1 VRQPSERY
9 RHIVQE
15 VEEVAR
21 TFAGKPLNLSNIYK
35 EASVGPGMIR
45 LAFRAVYGRPPRRFF
60 HDERLR
66 AVRAELHRAA
76 PGITVAQ
83 IATSYGFVELGRFS
97 AQYRAAFGE
106 NPSATLR
113 LARMRSASRGE
124 GAITR
129 PRGADSLDLR
139 GSSGPTMQMRRSQQ
153 KTR

>member
-1 VRQPSERY
+1 MRQPSERC

-15 VEEVAR
+15 VEELAR
-21 TFAGKPLNLSNIYK
+21 TFAGKPLNLSNIYR

-45 LAFRAVYGRPPRRFF
+45 LAFRAVYGRSLRRFF

-66 AVRAELHRAA
+66 AVHAELHRAT

-83 IATSYGFVELGRFS
+83 IATSHGFIELGRFS

-124 GAITR
+124 GAISR
-129 PRGADSLDLR
+129 PRGTDGLDLR
-139 GSSGPTMQMRRSQQ
+139 ESSAPTMQIRQ
-153 KTR
+153 KIR